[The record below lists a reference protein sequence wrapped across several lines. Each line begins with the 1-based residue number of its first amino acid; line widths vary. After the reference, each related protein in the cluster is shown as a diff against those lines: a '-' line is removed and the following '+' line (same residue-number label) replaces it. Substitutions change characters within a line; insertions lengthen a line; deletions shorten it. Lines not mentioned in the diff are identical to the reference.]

1 MTSQLHQLHHE
12 ARITGPSPK
21 HNEYEFLP
29 QDQPILSISSAP
41 QLIISI
47 PKCLSRP
54 RVGECRQNLVP
65 LRFALLLTLPYPTNR
80 TFPQTI
86 YQPAPARD
94 TTAPPNNI
102 IRMANLGVFAVVT
115 ALVVLVLTYGVPLFL
130 KEYFPWQSLYK
141 QRHGR
146 PTVTTK
152 SYKGRTALITGAN
165 GAFGSRA
172 AKIFAER
179 DVETLVLVDV
189 RDCSGV
195 KAEIEK
201 ELGEAGK
208 PVPKILV
215 WQADLM
221 TFKGCQELG
230 AKAKDLEHLDHVLMT
245 AGILAFNRRESPEG
259 WETCEFNHLSQA
271 WDDTNLST
279 AIQVNFLSGAL
290 LSLLFLPLL
299 KSSPANPSPPVLTF
313 VTTFGIYPSSFTM
326 GVPKKGSYL
335 KKLSNNKEGME
346 QAHQYGR
353 SKGLLLYWARELAAR
368 VSAIQATEKLPRK
381 VTINS
386 ADPGSAWTPLTNPN
400 QAKLIPR
407 LIMNFGARD
416 PQICATA
423 LVNGVSATEDAHGKI
438 MQDFDTA
445 E

>member
-1 MTSQLHQLHHE
+1 
-12 ARITGPSPK
+12 
-21 HNEYEFLP
+21 
-29 QDQPILSISSAP
+29 
-41 QLIISI
+41 
-47 PKCLSRP
+47 
-54 RVGECRQNLVP
+54 
-65 LRFALLLTLPYPTNR
+65 
-80 TFPQTI
+80 
-86 YQPAPARD
+86 
-94 TTAPPNNI
+94 
-102 IRMANLGVFAVVT
+102 MANFGVFAVVT
-115 ALVVLVLTYGVPLFL
+115 TLVVLVLTYGIPLFL

-195 KAEIEK
+195 KEEIEK

-259 WETCEFNHLSQA
+259 WETCEFNHLSRT

-279 AIQVNFLSGAL
+279 AIQVNFFSGAL

-299 KSSPANPSPPVLTF
+299 KSSPSNPSPPVLTF

-423 LVNGVSATEDAHGKI
+423 LVNGVSASEDAHGKI